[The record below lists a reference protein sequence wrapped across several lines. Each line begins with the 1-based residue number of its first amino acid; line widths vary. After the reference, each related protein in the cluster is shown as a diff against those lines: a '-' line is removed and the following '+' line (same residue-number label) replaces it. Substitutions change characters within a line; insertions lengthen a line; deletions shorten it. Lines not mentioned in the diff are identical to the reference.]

1 MPYGCSQPEGPPTS
15 PTRLCEEMQRTCLLA
30 RHWEVDQRLICLIYS
45 ASTSPVFSKRMHSH
59 SKSQPLAKLLFGTV
73 WKDFWPAFRMPFL
86 SPLCLF
92 SLHPTSCEVSD
103 SFSFVSSIWQDVLE
117 KKDKRSNRT
126 YPFQS
131 QRRQR
136 ETNSIC
142 SLLCPLYICE

>member
-1 MPYGCSQPEGPPTS
+1 
-15 PTRLCEEMQRTCLLA
+15 
-30 RHWEVDQRLICLIYS
+30 
-45 ASTSPVFSKRMHSH
+45 MHSH

-117 KKDKRSNRT
+117 KKDKCSNRT
-126 YPFQS
+126 YPFSPRGGRGKQTAFAPCFLLFIFVNKLEGLGCFFSLTVRSSDQS
-131 QRRQR
+131 PVGTLFCVLSR
-136 ETNSIC
+136 
-142 SLLCPLYICE
+142 Y